1 MLGKACVRVRVQET
15 HEALIEVGSPCD
27 LGIWQAADPI
37 DQGPRMRAAVVNE
50 LLRWNHGGGA
60 MLSMTSRLGASRL
73 FADIDREIAPDKPDV
88 EKLMAIALRNGL
100 TLAE

>member
-1 MLGKACVRVRVQET
+1 
-15 HEALIEVGSPCD
+15 
-27 LGIWQAADPI
+27 
-37 DQGPRMRAAVVNE
+37 
-50 LLRWNHGGGA
+50 

-100 TLAE
+100 TLAK